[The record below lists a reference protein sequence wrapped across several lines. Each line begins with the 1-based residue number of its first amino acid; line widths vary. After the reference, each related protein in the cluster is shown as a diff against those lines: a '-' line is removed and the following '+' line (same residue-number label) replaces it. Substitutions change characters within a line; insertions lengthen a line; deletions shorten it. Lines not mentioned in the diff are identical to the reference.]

1 MNKST
6 AFAAVALLAAASAS
20 SLAADWRMVAGN
32 ASGQTFI
39 DRDSFAAETPSVATV
54 QVLENFS
61 ATQTLGDPVYPHM
74 SRYTT
79 LAVDCAN
86 AAVAYANWD
95 LKAGHLGSGKTVW
108 ADDMQGGRA
117 FFRPEAGSG
126 YDRVVQSVCNGNV
139 AQLR

>member
-1 MNKST
+1 MNKFATVT
-6 AFAAVALLAAASAS
+6 AAALIAAASAAS
-20 SLAADWRMVAGN
+20 AADWRMVAGN

-39 DRDSFAAETPSVATV
+39 DRDSFTAETPSVATV

-86 AAVAYANWD
+86 AAVAYDNWD
-95 LKAGHLGSGKTVW
+95 LKSGHLGSGKTVW

-139 AQLR
+139 AQLP